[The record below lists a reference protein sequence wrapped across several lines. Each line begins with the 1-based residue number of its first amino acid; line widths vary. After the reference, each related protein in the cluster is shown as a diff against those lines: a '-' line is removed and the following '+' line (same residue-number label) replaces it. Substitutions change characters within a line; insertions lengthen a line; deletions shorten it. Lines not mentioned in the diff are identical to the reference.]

1 MCKLDSRIFYFTRV
15 LLAYMKTHVLL
26 SHSLSQHVIVMILFG
41 IPSYSP
47 IMSLIRSKVLILFYK
62 TTTVLSLMRV
72 AVYRLIETRVLER
85 ATSLRVQ
92 TSSFQRH
99 FDST

>member
-1 MCKLDSRIFYFTRV
+1 MF
-15 LLAYMKTHVLL
+15 LL
-26 SHSLSQHVIVMILFG
+26 SHSLSQYVIVMILFG
-41 IPSYSP
+41 IPSYTS
-47 IMSLIRSKVLILFYK
+47 ITSLIRSKVLILLYK
-62 TTTVLSLMRV
+62 TTTVLCLMRV

-99 FDST
+99 FEA